1 MCYKLPID
9 NYNQNNNN
17 KRLALMGFLS
27 RIRRLISGQPEL
39 TGGIA
44 IYAPVSGQIVPIEKV
59 PDVVFAEKIVGD
71 GIAINPEGEF
81 ILAPIDGTIGKIFE
95 TNHAFSIESP
105 QGLELFVH
113 FGVGTVELRGNGFKR
128 LAEEGQQ
135 VKAGEPILSFDL
147 AFLQGQVE
155 SLLTPVVLANMED
168 IKGLDKSP
176 QGHVTAGRD
185 IIFTVQL
192 S

>member
-1 MCYKLPID
+1 
-9 NYNQNNNN
+9 
-17 KRLALMGFLS
+17 MGFLS
-27 RIRRLISGQPEL
+27 RIRRLVSGQPNL
-39 TGGIA
+39 IGGIKVF
-44 IYAPVSGQIVPIEKV
+44 APVSGEIVAIEKV

-71 GIAINPEGEF
+71 GIAIAPRGEL

-128 LAEEGQQ
+128 LAEEGQT
-135 VKAGEPILSFDL
+135 VKVGDPILAFDL
-147 AFLQGQVE
+147 AYLEDQVQ

-168 IKGLDKSP
+168 IKYLEKSS
-176 QGHVTAGRD
+176 GSVTAGKD
-185 IIFTVQL
+185 VIFTVEI
-192 S
+192 

>member
-1 MCYKLPID
+1 
-9 NYNQNNNN
+9 
-17 KRLALMGFLS
+17 MGFFS
-27 RIRRLISGQPEL
+27 RIRRLISGAPTIE
-39 TGGIA
+39 GGIA
-44 IYAPVSGQIVPIEKV
+44 IHAPVTGEIYPIEKV

-71 GIAINPEGEF
+71 GIAIDPEGDT
-81 ILAPIDGTIGKIFE
+81 ICAPIDGTIGKIFE

-135 VKAGEPILSFDL
+135 VKAGDPILAFDL
-147 AFLQGQVE
+147 EYLKGQVD

-168 IKGLDKSP
+168 IRFLEKSH
-176 QGHVTAGRD
+176 GRVEAGKD
-185 IIFTVQL
+185 VIFTVEI
-192 S
+192 

>member
-1 MCYKLPID
+1 
-9 NYNQNNNN
+9 
-17 KRLALMGFLS
+17 MGFFS
-27 RIRRLISGQPEL
+27 RIRRLISGQPNLE
-39 TGGIA
+39 GGIA
-44 IYAPVSGQIVPIEKV
+44 ILAPVSGEIFPIEKV

-71 GIAINPEGEF
+71 GIAILPQGEQ

-113 FGVGTVELRGNGFKR
+113 FGVGTVELRGNGFTR

-135 VKAGEPILSFDL
+135 VRAGDPILSFDL
-147 AFLQGQVE
+147 DYLREHAD

-168 IKGLDKSP
+168 IKYLEKA
-176 QGHVTAGRD
+176 QGKVVAGKD
-185 IIFTVQL
+185 VIFTVQL
-192 S
+192 